1 MIELP
6 RCAMCR
12 VTIEPGQ
19 TVQFRSDGRT
29 VHAECPK
36 VVCPVCAGVVLP
48 STPIRR
54 DGEAILHSNCW
65 MRRHRR
71 AIAQRPID
79 EHIRQEVVAGRLPTL
94 EATRVWAA
102 PGHGA
107 LCQACQKLIQ
117 TVEAEYEV
125 DFANA
130 VTVRMH
136 RECYVAWRSIAGDK
150 ADNPERTIR
159 GGCGAS
165 PWTVV
170 FHEQVAKRATRD
182 RGCLA
187 QLLLAAAESRRDA
200 VAIRERAL
208 RARCAFHA
216 HMASRA
222 GAHAETATPAAPWRS
237 APGL

>member
-1 MIELP
+1 
-6 RCAMCR
+6 MCR

-19 TVQFRSDGRT
+19 TVQFRPDARA
-29 VHAECPK
+29 VHAECPT
-36 VVCPVCAGVVLP
+36 VVCPVCSNAVLP
-48 STPIRR
+48 NTPIRR

-71 AIAQRPID
+71 AIAQRPV
-79 EHIRQEVVAGRLPTL
+79 EAHIRAQVVAARLPSL

-107 LCQACQKLIQ
+107 VCQACQQLIQ
-117 TVEAEYEV
+117 AAEAEYEV

-136 RECYVAWRSIAGDK
+136 RECYLAWHGSTGDNSGI
-150 ADNPERTIR
+150 DSPGRTIR
-159 GGCGAS
+159 GGCAAS

-170 FHEQVAKRATRD
+170 FHDRVAKTATRD

-187 QLLLAAAESRRDA
+187 EFLLAAAETRRDA
-200 VAIRERAL
+200 IAIRERAV
-208 RARCAFHA
+208 RARRAFHA
-216 HMASRA
+216 HMAMRA
-222 GAHAETATPAAPWRS
+222 RTEFSTRS
-237 APGL
+237 LQQDSIRNRADQ